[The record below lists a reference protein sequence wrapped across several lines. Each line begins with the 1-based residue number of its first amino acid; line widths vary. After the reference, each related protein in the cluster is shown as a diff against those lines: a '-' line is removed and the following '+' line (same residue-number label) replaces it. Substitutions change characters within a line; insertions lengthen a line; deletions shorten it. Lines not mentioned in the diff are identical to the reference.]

1 MSNTAEAMRESEVEN
16 AVRFLQHAN
25 VRESEDVGAKRAF
38 LTSKGVREREIDE
51 AFRRCGASGSGGFDG
66 GVGFGGAHDATGVAR
81 TSFAGSVTR
90 AAAMVGLA
98 YLAWPKARE
107 TAERARAR
115 LARAIADDA
124 RSKANGAGD
133 GDDAEG
139 GGSVSRA
146 VEALEAR
153 ELANKVA
160 TAAEAAERAAKE
172 TKQLR
177 DEISSEVSHALRKS
191 VSDVKELLAEA
202 RLAAEE
208 GRTKASTVSVEVE
221 ASFKRAID
229 DVKKEL
235 REELQSFVAQS
246 PTMATTPTSMD
257 DRLASELRAEI
268 SQLKE
273 IMMGTPTSRGGGGAA
288 STATAAGKSSVARD
302 WPFETSPPGSESG
315 ESPVYTPVQ
324 MLRPDDDEFTSQLL
338 RRDDGSG
345 SRSAPPKSSGAAA
358 EPPHPQNFMD
368 ILEMLEA
375 GKTPP
380 GIRDIDDQ
388 PPNPTAAIPRTSRTP
403 PGKPW
408 GIRSTTSAFAAEDD
422 AEDEN
427 VPIKRIVANAV
438 ESPWRPPAAPTLSRV
453 MSQSPRSPRR
463 SVERSASPTN
473 ESPPALSV
481 SKTVI

>member
-1 MSNTAEAMRESEVEN
+1 MSAREAMREGEITN
-16 AVRFLQHAN
+16 AVSFLTHAN
-25 VRESEDVGAKRAF
+25 VAASSDVSAKRAF
-38 LTSKGVREREIDE
+38 LTSKGLREDEIDE
-51 AFRRCGASGSGGFDG
+51 AFRRCGGASAVGGTAFA
-66 GVGFGGAHDATGVAR
+66 GAQVTPAVVVPAR
-81 TSFAGSVTR
+81 TFTGTVTR

-107 TAERARAR
+107 ATERARAA
-115 LARAIADDA
+115 LARASAEDA
-124 RSKANGAGD
+124 RARANAGVSDD
-133 GDDAEG
+133 GGEG
-139 GGSVSRA
+139 GVSVSRA
-146 VEALEAR
+146 VEAVEAR

-160 TAAEAAERAAKE
+160 SAAEAAERAARE

-177 DEISSEVSHALRKS
+177 DEITSEVSDALRQS
-191 VSDVKELLAEA
+191 VSDVKAFLAEA
-202 RLAAEE
+202 RRAAEE
-208 GRTKASTVSVEVE
+208 EKTKANTVSVEVE

-235 REELQSFVAQS
+235 RDELQGLVAQS
-246 PTMATTPTSMD
+246 PTMATTSASVD
-257 DRLASELRAEI
+257 DRLANELRAEI

-273 IMMGTPTSRGGGGAA
+273 IMMATPSSRGAGASPA
-288 STATAAGKSSVARD
+288 TATVGKSSVARD
-302 WPFETSPPGSESG
+302 WPFEASPQGSESG

-324 MLRPDDDEFTSQLL
+324 MLRPGDDEFTSHLL
-338 RRDDGSG
+338 RRDEASG
-345 SRSAPPKSSGAAA
+345 SRSATPKGSAA
-358 EPPHPQNFMD
+358 EAPHPQNFMD

-380 GIRDIDDQ
+380 GIRDIDDS
-388 PPNPTAAIPRTSRTP
+388 PPNPMAAIPRTSRTP

-408 GIRSTTSAFAAEDD
+408 DARTPTSALADDD

-463 SVERSASPTN
+463 SVERSVSPTN
-473 ESPPALSV
+473 EASSALSA